1 MANFRSEEVNINAP
15 AQRVFDKLSN
25 LEALG
30 GTLKNVPEDQ
40 IPADQRQMLEQ
51 ITATHDSITFPGGP
65 AGNITL
71 RLSETVSPSLIRMTG
86 EGHKILTLVAWKSV
100 FH

>member
-65 AGNITL
+65 AGNITD
-71 RLSETVSPSLIRMTG
+71 R
-86 EGHKILTLVAWKSV
+86 KSV
-100 FH
+100 V